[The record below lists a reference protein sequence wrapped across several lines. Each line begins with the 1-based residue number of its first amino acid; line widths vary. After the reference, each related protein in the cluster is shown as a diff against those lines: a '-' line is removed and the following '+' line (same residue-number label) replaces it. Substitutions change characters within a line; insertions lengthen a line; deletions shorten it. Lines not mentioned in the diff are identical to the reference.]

1 MKTYEISNNVIEFL
15 TAMNFDSEDINRELR
30 KCNYK
35 FSKDLLQK
43 DIEIE
48 QTIKKISSVNQL
60 TNEMNEKNNTIK
72 LKLNKLLDSLS

>member
-1 MKTYEISNNVIEFL
+1 MKLDDFVKESIKLI
-15 TAMNFDSEDINRELR
+15 DSEDINRELG

-60 TNEMNEKNNTIK
+60 TNEMNEKNN
-72 LKLNKLLDSLS
+72 L

>member
-1 MKTYEISNNVIEFL
+1 MKLDDFVKESIKLI
-15 TAMNFDSEDINRELR
+15 DSEDINRELR